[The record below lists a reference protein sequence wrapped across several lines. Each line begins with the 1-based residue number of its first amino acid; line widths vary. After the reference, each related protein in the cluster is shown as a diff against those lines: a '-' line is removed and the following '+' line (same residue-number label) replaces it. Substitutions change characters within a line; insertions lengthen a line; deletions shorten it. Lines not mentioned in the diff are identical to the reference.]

1 MIEIYN
7 KKKKKVGYFEGD
19 KYYNKKHKL
28 IGSLE
33 GDVIKNKEGRK
44 LLRLD
49 KHDDILV
56 NKEQVGFIFNSK
68 IYFREKPIFEFSK
81 EKGELHT
88 SDGKHQLILEGNHE
102 KIRKLDFFALATI
115 FLRSKW
121 SRILYNY

>member
-7 KKKKKVGYFEGD
+7 KKKKKVGYIEGD

-28 IGSLE
+28 IGYLE

-88 SDGKHQLILEGNHE
+88 FDGKNQLTLEGKHE
-102 KIRKLDFFALATI
+102 KINELDFFAIATI
-115 FLRSKW
+115 FLKSKW
-121 SRILYNY
+121 SSIVYNY